1 MKRAKSKIGKA
12 NKFFIKNV
20 NRKVRELLSV
30 DQWQDSDEVI
40 SWLKNITNKSKCMFM
55 QSDIK

>member
-30 DQWQDSDEVI
+30 DQWQDSDAVI
-40 SWLKNITNKSKCMFM
+40 SWLKNIKSKSKCMFM

>member
-30 DQWQDSDEVI
+30 DQWQDSDAVL
-40 SWLKNITNKSKCMFM
+40 S
-55 QSDIK
+55 

>member
-30 DQWQDSDEVI
+30 DQWQDSDAVI
-40 SWLKNITNKSKCMFM
+40 SWLKNIKNKSKCMFM